1 MSIESSIS
9 AFSSK
14 VQFTAL
20 MIASFNLSRAY
31 LPQDRG
37 KRDGCPQGE
46 CARSDAGHTSNAA
59 TAPKGKQET
68 GKSSTLCSAISNAA
82 PRAIHPNL
90 CRFYISDGGVA
101 A

>member
-20 MIASFNLSRAY
+20 MIASCNLSRAY

-37 KRDGCPQGE
+37 KCDGCPQGE

-59 TAPKGKQET
+59 TAPEGEQET
-68 GKSSTLCSAISNAA
+68 GKSSTFCFALSNAA
-82 PRAIHPNL
+82 PRATHPNL
-90 CRFYISDGGVA
+90 CRIISEGGVA